1 MIYYPI
7 VTKYEICAWL
17 CVFNYMYVPIAFFLN
32 CGHSLLLLVIN
43 ASSIYN
49 PLNLNNSMHILHSVL
64 HRFPKVLTRRI

>member
-7 VTKYEICAWL
+7 VTYEICAWL
-17 CVFNYMYVPIAFFLN
+17 CIFNYMYFLIAFFLN

-43 ASSIYN
+43 ASSICN
-49 PLNLNNSMHILHSVL
+49 PLNLNKSMHILHSVL